1 MSSSFAFEV
10 SALDFVVAVD
20 LQARLEATAPAQIV
34 SAPDG
39 SAVMVSVPEPAVR
52 NVLSSLAVWL
62 EAYRLPKVELRINRR
77 LFTVHGQSGA
87 GAGLEWRDADGM
99 ELGDIEM

>member
-1 MSSSFAFEV
+1 
-10 SALDFVVAVD
+10 
-20 LQARLEATAPAQIV
+20 
-34 SAPDG
+34 
-39 SAVMVSVPEPAVR
+39 
-52 NVLSSLAVWL
+52 VWL

-77 LFTVHGQSGA
+77 LFTVHGQSGV